1 MELMTA
7 FLPLLPTDKRQ
18 NAAVEEPEKHFYER
32 SEKNL
37 AIGKRKKEL
46 PESNV
51 VAVPQTVGVSHP
63 FLSLKNYNPLSMA
76 DMALYKSLR
85 EAIPVID
92 AAIYKI
98 IRLIGSFE
106 VNCENPSADYL
117 LKEFLKTV
125 NVSGCR
131 QGIDAFVSTFL
142 EQLLTYGTSVGEIIT
157 NGNSI
162 THLYN
167 ADLKSVSL
175 SEGSSALDVVVSA
188 DNGKGEFIP
197 VRYPSLILLSVLNP
211 EPGSLYGTSILKGLP
226 FVSDILLKIYNTIG
240 TNWERVGNVRFAVT
254 YKPQNDIIDKAYA
267 KERAMLVANE
277 WSKTMSSGSTAAKD
291 FIAVGDVSIKAIGAD
306 NQILDSEIPVRQML
320 EQIIAKLGIP
330 PFLLG
335 LSWSTTER
343 MSYQQADILTSEI
356 EFYRRELNPVISQIC
371 RLFLRLNGFD
381 CDFDILWDSITL
393 QDITEISRS
402 RYYDAQSEKILREAG
417 GETEDEN
424 STE

>member
-1 MELMTA
+1 M
-7 FLPLLPTDKRQ
+7 KG
-18 NAAVEEPEKHFYER
+18 V
-32 SEKNL
+32 KNL
-37 AIGKRKKEL
+37 AIGKRKKEI
-46 PESNV
+46 PEKNV
-51 VAVPQTVGVSHP
+51 VAVPQTAGASHP
-63 FLSLKNYNPLSMA
+63 FMNLKSYNPVSGA

-98 IRLIGSFE
+98 IRLIGTFE
-106 VNCENPSADYL
+106 VTCNNAQAEAQL
-117 LKEFLKTV
+117 REFLKTV

-131 QGIDAFVSTFL
+131 QGIDAFISTFL
-142 EQLLTYGTSVGEIIT
+142 EQLLTYGTSIGEIVT
-157 NGNSI
+157 NGNRI

-167 ADLKSVSL
+167 ADLRCVSL
-175 SEGSSALDVVVSA
+175 SEGTNALDIVVSA
-188 DNGKGEFIP
+188 DNGNGKFVP
-197 VRYPSLILLSVLNP
+197 VRYPALILLSVLNP
-211 EPGSLYGTSILKGLP
+211 EPGNIYGSSILKGLP

-277 WSKTMSSGSTAAKD
+277 WSKAMSSGSSAAKD
-291 FIAVGDVSIKAIGAD
+291 FVAVGDVSIKAIGAD

-343 MSYQQADILTSEI
+343 MSFQQADILTSEI
-356 EFYRRELNPVISQIC
+356 EFYRRELNPIISQIC
-371 RLFLRLNGFD
+371 RLFLRLNGFSSE
-381 CDFDILWDSITL
+381 FDIRWEDITL
-393 QDITEISRS
+393 QDITEMSRS
-402 RYYDAQSEKILREAG
+402 RYYNAQSEKILREAG
-417 GETEDEN
+417 GENQNDNGSE
-424 STE
+424 

>member
-1 MELMTA
+1 M
-7 FLPLLPTDKRQ
+7 
-18 NAAVEEPEKHFYER
+18 
-32 SEKNL
+32 
-37 AIGKRKKEL
+37 AIGKRKKET
-46 PESNV
+46 PEKNV
-51 VAVPQTVGVSHP
+51 VAVPQTAGASHP
-63 FLSLKNYNPLSMA
+63 FLNLKNYNPVSGA

-98 IRLIGSFE
+98 IRLIGTFE
-106 VNCENPSADYL
+106 VSCENAHAEAQ

-131 QGIDAFVSTFL
+131 QGIDAFISTFL
-142 EQLLTYGTSVGEIIT
+142 EQLLTYGTSIGEILT

-167 ADLKSVSL
+167 AELRSVSL
-175 SEGSSALDVVVSA
+175 SEGANALDIVVSA
-188 DNGKGEFIP
+188 DNGNGKFVP

-211 EPGSLYGTSILKGLP
+211 EPGNIYGTSILKGLP

-277 WSKTMSSGSTAAKD
+277 WSKAMSSGSTTAKD
-291 FIAVGDVSIKAIGAD
+291 FVAVGDVSIRTIGAD

-320 EQIIAKLGIP
+320 EQIVAKLGIP

-343 MSYQQADILTSEI
+343 MSFQQADILTSEI
-356 EFYRRELNPVISQIC
+356 EFYRRELNPIISQIC
-371 RLFLRLNGFD
+371 RLFLRLNGFSS
-381 CDFDILWDSITL
+381 DFDIHWDDITL

-402 RYYDAQSEKILREAG
+402 RYYEAQAEKIMCEAG
-417 GETEDEN
+417 GEKKNDN